1 MATTIWRGQ
10 SVKLTIGQ
18 IQDATKANK
27 HISKYV
33 FYNNTSEL
41 GGLSE
46 YDTAS
51 TNVVAET
58 SVNSE
63 KNYTITSYLLYS
75 HKFAGGTAY
84 ATSNKV
90 DNVLTVHEPLDETSL
105 VKIAPVNAPMNGVH
119 YQDWVWSN
127 AETAT
132 FKILPT
138 FTSNLPYSK
147 IGKFESDATNPA
159 APKGST
165 NAIGPDDISQ
175 LNELAWSKT
184 TGSSTDLGEA
194 SQNITVYVKSTTHSA
209 PSERRING
217 KTATF
222 VVRNAVTALSGLD
235 DKTLFAGSSAVTQS
249 VTITPANPY
258 SRDLILV
265 DDKGQ
270 DVSSKSITSA
280 GGATVSLSGQTITFN
295 ASNVGIGTGKQTI
308 KFKVRSRQSNAAVD
322 TDFITFTVNA
332 VNNITKNIVEGET
345 ISVPA
350 GIGTINTVEITQ
362 GSTAISASKSGE
374 NVSITGLAVDSDTSW
389 SITVTNAAG
398 AHITISGKTTHLT
411 DVSTSIN
418 TGDYIIVGT
427 DFIGGLG
434 ATISSI
440 ATKPGKGTASIT
452 TDGKLKYEASTAN
465 GPITAGTYAIKVK
478 GANGATRTINITV
491 KDITATLS

>member
-1 MATTIWRGQ
+1 MARIIWRGQ
-10 SVKLTIGQ
+10 SANLTIGQ
-18 IQDATKANK
+18 IQNATKA

-46 YDTAS
+46 LNTAS
-51 TNVVAET
+51 TNVVAQT
-58 SVNSE
+58 PVNES

-105 VKIAPVNAPMNGVH
+105 VKIEPVNTGNYH
-119 YQDWVWSN
+119 NWVWSN

-138 FTSNLPYSK
+138 FASNLPYSK

-165 NAIGPDDISQ
+165 NTIGPDDISQ

-222 VVRNAVTALSGLD
+222 VVRNAVTALSGLA
-235 DKTLFAGSSAVTQS
+235 DKTLYAGSSAVTQS

-270 DVSSKSITSA
+270 DVSSKSITSD
-280 GGATVSLSGQTITFN
+280 GKATVSLKGQTITLD
-295 ASNVGIGTGKQTI
+295 ASKVTPGTAKQTI
-308 KFKVRSRQSNAAVD
+308 KFRVRSRQSNAAVD
-322 TDFITFTVNA
+322 TELITFIVNA
-332 VNNITKNIVEGET
+332 VANINNVSIVEGESRT
-345 ISVPA
+345 IAA
-350 GIGTINTVEITQ
+350 GIGDIT
-362 GSTAISASKSGE
+362 SAVARPGDPVSVTHSAG
-374 NVSITGLAVDSDTSW
+374 NVTITGTAVDTNTPW
-389 SITVTNAAG
+389 VVTVTNAAG
-398 AHITISGKTTHLT
+398 ATITISGTTTYLT

-418 TGDYIIVGT
+418 TGDYII
-427 DFIGGLG
+427 IGSDLLAGLG
-434 ATISSI
+434 DSISQI
-440 ATKPGKGTASIT
+440 ITQPAKGKASING
-452 TDGKLKYEASTAN
+452 GKLKYEASTAD
-465 GPITAGTYAIKVK
+465 GPIAEGTYAIKVK
-478 GANGATRTINITV
+478 GANGATRTVNIAV
-491 KDITATLS
+491 NNITATLS

>member
-1 MATTIWRGQ
+1 MQRTIWRGQ

-18 IQDATKANK
+18 IQNATKA

-33 FYNNTSEL
+33 FWSNNTTDL
-41 GGLSE
+41 AGLSE

-51 TNVVAET
+51 TNVVAQT

-63 KNYTITSYLLYS
+63 KHYTITSYLLYS

-105 VKIAPVNAPMNGVH
+105 VKIEPVNNEKH
-119 YQDWVWSN
+119 HNWVWSN
-127 AETAT
+127 AEGAT

-165 NAIGPDDISQ
+165 NAIGPDDISSI
-175 LNELAWSKT
+175 NELAWSRT
-184 TGSSTDLGEA
+184 TGSTTDLGKA
-194 SQNITVYVKSTTHSA
+194 SENITVYVKSTTHSA

-217 KTATF
+217 KNATF
-222 VVRNAVTALSGLD
+222 VVRNAVTALSGLA
-235 DKTLFAGSSAVTQS
+235 DKTLYAGSNAVTQS
-249 VTITPANPY
+249 VTITPAVPF
-258 SRDLILV
+258 SKDLILV
-265 DDKGQ
+265 NESGQ
-270 DVSSKSITSA
+270 DVSSRSITSA

-295 ASNVGIGTGKQTI
+295 ASNVGIGTGTQTI

-332 VNNITKNIVEGET
+332 VNNITKTIVEGET
-345 ISVPA
+345 ISVSP
-350 GIGTINTVEITQ
+350 GIGAIQDVTITKGN
-362 GSTAISASKSGE
+362 TAISASKSGE
-374 NVSITGLAVDSDTSW
+374 TLSITGLGVDADTPW

-398 AHITISGKTTHLT
+398 AHITVSGTTTHLT

-434 ATISSI
+434 ASISQIITEPS
-440 ATKPGKGTASIT
+440 KGKASLE
-452 TDGKLKYEASTAN
+452 GAKLKYEASTAN

-478 GANGATRTINITV
+478 GINGATRTVNITV

>member
-1 MATTIWRGQ
+1 MQRTIWRSQ
-10 SVKLTIGQ
+10 SVNLTIGQ
-18 IQDATKANK
+18 IQNATKQ

-33 FYNNTSEL
+33 FYGSSEL
-41 GGLSE
+41 AGLAE

-51 TNVVAET
+51 TSVVAQT
-58 SVNSE
+58 PVNSE

-75 HKFAGGTAY
+75 HKFAGGTTY

-105 VKIAPVNAPMNGVH
+105 VKIEPNKTEP
-119 YQDWVWSN
+119 YRDWVWSN
-127 AETAT
+127 AESAT
-132 FKILPT
+132 FKIIPT

-147 IGKFESDATNPA
+147 IGIFESDATNPA
-159 APKGST
+159 LPKGST
-165 NAIGPDDISQ
+165 NTIGPDDISQ

-184 TGSSTDLGEA
+184 TGSTTDLGKA
-194 SQNITVYVKSTTHSA
+194 SENITVYVKSTTHSA

-222 VVRNAVTALSGLD
+222 VVKNAVTALSGLAN
-235 DKTLFAGSSAVTQS
+235 KTLYAGSSAVTQS
-249 VTITPANPY
+249 VKITPAVPF
-258 SRDLILV
+258 SKELILV
-265 DDKGQ
+265 NESGQ
-270 DVSSKSITSA
+270 DVSSKSITSQ

-332 VNNITKNIVEGET
+332 VNNITKTIVEGET

-350 GIGTINTVEITQ
+350 GIGTIETVSITQ

-398 AHITISGKTTHLT
+398 AHITISGTTTHLT

-418 TGDYIIVGT
+418 TGDFIIVGT

-440 ATKPGKGTASIT
+440 VTQPSKGKASIEG
-452 TDGKLKYEASTAN
+452 GKLKYEASTAN
-465 GPITAGTYAIKVK
+465 GPIVAGTYTIKVK